1 MRQSHIDEI
10 ENLTR
15 AVTKIKELKNSD
27 DKTKDMSRK
36 LKRDNDE
43 LKIRLMQRDQ
53 EVEELREERG
63 HLKN

>member
-15 AVTKIKELKNSD
+15 AVTKIKEVKISD
-27 DKTKDMSRK
+27 DITKDMSRK